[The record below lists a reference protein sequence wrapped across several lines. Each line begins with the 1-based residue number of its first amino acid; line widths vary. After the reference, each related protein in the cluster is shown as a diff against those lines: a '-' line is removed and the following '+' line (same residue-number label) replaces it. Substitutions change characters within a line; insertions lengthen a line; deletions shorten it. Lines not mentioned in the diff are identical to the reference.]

1 MGLGSLARFSSHA
14 LPFFSPPSFHTPF
27 PFPRVHSCGGQTSP
41 HKSWLVVSHSTCPP
55 LSSSP
60 HAHSF
65 VIGTAVINNNNP
77 PPPPPGPRRRESTSA
92 AAAPS
97 KFTQVSVVTTCP
109 SHPSH
114 GGVARDGNGNVIVTD
129 RHRIRKVSPDGSVST
144 LAGSGRLR
152 RRPPAGRRRA
162 FFLHV
167 PWQWMATS
175 SSQTTAKHGVC
186 VCGTVSSDIQSVFL
200 FFASQSH
207 HKYKKKILFP

>member
-1 MGLGSLARFSSHA
+1 MSSTVL
-14 LPFFSPPSFHTPF
+14 LP
-27 PFPRVHSCGGQTSP
+27 PRAQLCNRDCSNKQQPAPT
-41 HKSWLVVSHSTCPP
+41 
-55 LSSSP
+55 
-60 HAHSF
+60 
-65 VIGTAVINNNNP
+65 
-77 PPPPPGPRRRESTSA
+77 PPGPRRHESTSA

-114 GGVARDGNGNVIVTD
+114 GGVAGDGNGNVIVTD

-162 FFLHV
+162 FFLHM

-175 SSQTTAKHGVC
+175 SSQTTAKHVLFM
-186 VCGTVSSDIQSVFL
+186 CGTVWHCVRV
-200 FFASQSH
+200 
-207 HKYKKKILFP
+207 Y

>member
-1 MGLGSLARFSSHA
+1 MFSTILLPPRAQLCIRYCSNKQQQQDQSESFRFKRAAFYSGVLGSI
-14 LPFFSPPSFHTPF
+14 PN
-27 PFPRVHSCGGQTSP
+27 RVLGVIP
-41 HKSWLVVSHSTCPP
+41 NNKST
-55 LSSSP
+55 
-60 HAHSF
+60 
-65 VIGTAVINNNNP
+65 GT
-77 PPPPPGPRRRESTSA
+77 GA

-114 GGVARDGNGNVIVTD
+114 CGVARDGNGNVIVTD

-152 RRPPAGRRRA
+152 RRPPAGRRQA

-175 SSQTTAKHGVC
+175 SSQTTAKHVLFMCGTVC
-186 VCGTVSSDIQSVFL
+186 VCTEAQCNKAGNGAYELKLQL
-200 FFASQSH
+200 FTTCLEHRPSRTNAVL
-207 HKYKKKILFP
+207 KIPP